1 MTIQIEYIIYFCV
14 GMLAGILLEFALA
27 LAVGWRFNK

>member
-1 MTIQIEYIIYFCV
+1 MIIEIETIIYFLV

-27 LAVGWRFNK
+27 LAVGWKYN

>member
-1 MTIQIEYIIYFCV
+1 MTIEIVNIIYFLI

-27 LAVGWRFNK
+27 LAVGWKFNK

>member
-1 MTIQIEYIIYFCV
+1 MIDITYIVYFLI

-27 LAVGWRFNK
+27 LAVGWKIN

>member
-1 MTIQIEYIIYFCV
+1 MTIDITNIIYFCV
-14 GMLAGILLEFALA
+14 GMLAGILLEFALT

>member
-1 MTIQIEYIIYFCV
+1 MTIEITNIIYFCI

-27 LAVGWRFNK
+27 LVVGWKFNK

>member
-1 MTIQIEYIIYFCV
+1 MTVEIINIIYFLV

-27 LAVGWRFNK
+27 LAVGWKYN

>member
-1 MTIQIEYIIYFCV
+1 MTIEIINIIYFCV
-14 GMLAGILLEFALA
+14 GMLAGILLEFALT

>member
-1 MTIQIEYIIYFCV
+1 MIIEIETIIYFLV

-27 LAVGWRFNK
+27 LVVGWKYN